1 MKAMKERKAYVKECE
16 RMLGKYLAV
25 NAKGFAEGLGNA
37 YSTRRHLYEAL
48 DVRNDDGRV
57 VLKKTKGEIPSE
69 ERGGMIVLPTEV
81 SAEESNKARFLSWLK
96 GKHAAF
102 LEGDGHDGE
111 MDKATWNADG
121 PTGWTYGKFL
131 RGRYVGNDGGVYDEN
146 SLAFEMT
153 GINIAG
159 LLAIAE
165 DLCREFNQE
174 TVLVKTY
181 DPKRLIF
188 VCFDKPSSGERVQH
202 RTIHLIEG
210 IDFLVERG
218 S

>member
-1 MKAMKERKAYVKECE
+1 MKAVKERKAYVKECE

-25 NAKGFAEGLGNA
+25 NANGFAEGLGNA
-37 YSTRRHLYEAL
+37 YSARRHLYEAL

-96 GKHAAF
+96 GKRKAF
-102 LEGDGHDGE
+102 LERDGHDGE
-111 MDKATWNADG
+111 MEGAM
-121 PTGWTYGKFL
+121 
-131 RGRYVGNDGGVYDEN
+131 R
-146 SLAFEMT
+146 FEMT

-181 DPKRLIF
+181 DPKRLVF